1 LQAELRAA
9 HESARAVSAA
19 VSSLTGQ
26 SAGGDSSSSSDDASS
41 VPEWKLREFED
52 LRNAVATMWE
62 QLDVPPEDV
71 TAFLSECDLLAPFS
85 PAVLGMY
92 QDMYRRLTN
101 AASAAAVA
109 ATAPMLGN
117 SGSNG
122 VPQPLGYE
130 GGVTD
135 SSSSASSAALAAPQ
149 LAEAYE
155 QASQAA
161 AARAKALAQGLMT
174 PVQGITMPQPS
185 SSGSSAQRAGTSA
198 GGNNGSVA
206 ALATVASQQAS
217 QSNAGAANAGFRTTL
232 FSSSPAVGGVAKP
245 SGNLSDDEIAY
256 LNRLK
261 STQLPPSLGGPGART
276 ANQRG
281 GSIHVS
287 AGGDMLRR
295 SPSPNN
301 AHARALAASINAGL
315 GGGR

>member
-1 LQAELRAA
+1 MQAELRAA

-26 SAGGDSSSSSDDASS
+26 GNNDGQGGADEAAS

-109 ATAPMLGN
+109 ATAPAIN
-117 SGSNG
+117 SANSNSHSHAG
-122 VPQPLGYE
+122 IPQPLGYE
-130 GGVTD
+130 GGAD
-135 SSSSASSAALAAPQ
+135 SSSSAMAASQRAGALAD
-149 LAEAYE
+149 AYE
-155 QASQAA
+155 EASQAA
-161 AARAKALAQGLMT
+161 ATRARAAANALLS
-174 PVQGITMPQPS
+174 PVQGVTMPQPAGAGRGNS
-185 SSGSSAQRAGTSA
+185 AVSALAGLAAASNSAQ
-198 GGNNGSVA
+198 
-206 ALATVASQQAS
+206 ASH
-217 QSNAGAANAGFRTTL
+217 NTAANAGFRSTL

-245 SGNLSDDEIAY
+245 SGNLTDDEIAY

-261 STQLPPSLGGPGART
+261 STQLPPSLGGPGARS
-276 ANQRG
+276 QRG

-287 AGGDMLRR
+287 AGGDMVRR
-295 SPSPNN
+295 SPSPN
-301 AHARALAASINAGL
+301 ARALAASLNAGL